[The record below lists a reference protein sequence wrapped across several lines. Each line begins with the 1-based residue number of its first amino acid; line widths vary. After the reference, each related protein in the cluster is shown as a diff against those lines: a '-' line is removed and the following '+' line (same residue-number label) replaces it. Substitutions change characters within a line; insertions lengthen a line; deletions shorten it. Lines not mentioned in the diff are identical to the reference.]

1 MRAAAAAIA
10 LSRGDDPML
19 PAASVRHKSH
29 PDSSSADNSTNK
41 RHLTANSSNDDDSD
55 DDSLMSDTVDE
66 VSEVVPD
73 TIRSSIRLWT
83 GDGDNLLNSAQQ
95 PFNSKNGISPF
106 HDDIL
111 DALRSSVHLLP
122 INVEVYNESYWYRS
136 RKQLGSRKQNATIVK
151 VNSKTNLYEAYIYKM
166 KV

>member
-41 RHLTANSSNDDDSD
+41 RHLIANSSNDDDSD
-55 DDSLMSDTVDE
+55 DDLDTVDE

-73 TIRSSIRLWT
+73 IIQSSIRLWT
-83 GDGDNLLNSAQQ
+83 GDGDNPRNSAQQ
-95 PFNSKNGISPF
+95 PFNSENRISPF

-111 DALRSSVHLLP
+111 DALRSSVYLLP